1 MEEFAVPQRTP
12 KHINWN
18 SVKAF
23 QKFRNIIISPTNRH
37 LECEIGFRGNC
48 IYDLSLSTDN
58 KILFVIFIRKN
69 KIYFIDGKLPDDS
82 ILADLLILIKFIPFD
97 GDNRTPNELLECPS

>member
-1 MEEFAVPQRTP
+1 MDGGVRCSTENTQTYKLEFG
-12 KHINWN
+12 KGI
-18 SVKAF
+18 SE
-23 QKFRNIIISPTNRH
+23 ISPTNRH